1 MICREGNYCADG
13 MVFKGEVF
21 GSFVVLKISE

>member
-21 GSFVVLKISE
+21 GSFVVLKDL